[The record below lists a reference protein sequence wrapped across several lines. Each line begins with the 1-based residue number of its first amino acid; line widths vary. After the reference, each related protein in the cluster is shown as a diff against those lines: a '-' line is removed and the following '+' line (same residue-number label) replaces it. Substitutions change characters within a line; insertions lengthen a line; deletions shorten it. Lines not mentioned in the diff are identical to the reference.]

1 MTEMMKCVI
10 KAAPGKGNLATTL
23 MPIPT
28 IGPNDILV
36 KVKAVALCGT
46 DLHIADWN
54 RFASDRMTMPTI
66 IGHEFS
72 GEIVALGSEVHH
84 LQIGDAIAAE
94 THIVCHACDAC
105 LHDDF
110 HVCSYTKTI
119 GLSRDGALAE
129 YIAIPAENAVVF
141 DKSYSWEELS
151 LMEPFVAAVHAMTAF
166 PLLGNTIAVIGC
178 GPIGIMGIIIAKYCG
193 ASRVIAI
200 EPIPNRLE
208 KAKEA
213 GADVVI
219 NPEEVDVSLAVKE
232 ANFDNP
238 VDVVVD
244 FSGNVSAIAQSLDY
258 VRPAGKM
265 AILGLS
271 DHELSLP
278 LDSLVYRGITLKGI
292 AGRRMFSDWAKGRGL
307 LRSGLS
313 LKPVITHVLPLDK
326 YEEGLELMRQ
336 GTCCKCVLMVN

>member
-10 KAAPGKGNLATTL
+10 KAASGKGNLATTL
-23 MPIPT
+23 MPVPT
-28 IGPNDILV
+28 VGPNDVLV

-46 DLHIADWN
+46 DIHIADWN
-54 RFASDRMTMPTI
+54 KFASDRMTMPTI

-72 GEIVALGSEVHH
+72 GEIVAVGSEVHH
-84 LQIGDAIAAE
+84 LQIGDAVAAE
-94 THIVCHACDAC
+94 THIVCHSCDAC

-141 DKSYSWEELS
+141 DKTFSWQELS
-151 LMEPFVAAVHAMTAF
+151 LMEPFMAAVHAMTAF
-166 PLLGNTIAVIGC
+166 PLLGNTIVVIGC

-193 ASRVIAI
+193 ASKVIAI
-200 EPIPNRLE
+200 EPIANRRD
-208 KAKEA
+208 KAKEV
-213 GADVVI
+213 GADAAL
-219 NPEEVDVSLAVKE
+219 NPLETDISAAVKE
-232 ANFDNP
+232 ANFGNP

-258 VRPAGKM
+258 LRPAGNM

-278 LDSLVYRGITLKGI
+278 LDSFVYRGITLKGI
-292 AGRRMFSDWAKGRGL
+292 AGRRMYSDWAKGKGL

-313 LKPVITHVLPLDK
+313 LKPVITHELPMDK
-326 YEEGLELMRQ
+326 YEEGLKLMRQ
-336 GTCCKCVLMVN
+336 GACCKCVLMVE